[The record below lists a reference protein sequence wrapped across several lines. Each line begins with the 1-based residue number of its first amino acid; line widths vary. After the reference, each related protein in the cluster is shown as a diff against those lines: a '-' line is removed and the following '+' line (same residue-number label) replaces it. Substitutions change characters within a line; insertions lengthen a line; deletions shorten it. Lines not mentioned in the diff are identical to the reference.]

1 MREILPFS
9 IEKPYGKLLTVLFLL
24 CSHNTIHLYMS
35 DIIESVMKKIRLIL
49 SLTMKIR
56 IVDISDENKSD

>member
-35 DIIESVMKKIRLIL
+35 DIESVMKKIRLTLL
-49 SLTMKIR
+49 STLKIR
-56 IVDISDENKSD
+56 IVDIFEENKSDE

>member
-35 DIIESVMKKIRLIL
+35 DLESVMKKNRLMLL
-49 SLTMKIR
+49 STMKI
-56 IVDISDENKSD
+56 IIIDIAEENKSD